1 MKLSLFAMSTLFAS
15 QIANAEN
22 LVTNGSFEEDAVN
35 SKWTLLDSVTGW
47 QSEGARFEI
56 QTSRL
61 GIITAADGNQY
72 IELDSTAN
80 HSVFQT
86 LATEVGKTYEVSF
99 YYSPRVTGN
108 NRTNKV
114 DVKWNGTTVLN
125 LNATRRG
132 WQSFTLSVEAV
143 SSSSEIRFTGSGTN
157 DSLGGFIDNVAV
169 TEKRACHTGIFGI
182 NNYGSAQTGYVYKF
196 DLQTNTFSV
205 VAGAQNTAS
214 NIASHNGKL
223 YFMEQLDKGTKASKL
238 WSLDLETG
246 VQVAEAD
253 AKSWPIY
260 RSAVTASGQ
269 SLRATSKTY
278 MYDYNLQTGE
288 KTVLGKMRYSG
299 DSFSHGDIAYSADN
313 NTLYVLT
320 GKSLYS
326 IDESSMELTLIGHH
340 GINWASGLA
349 ISDSGTLYVSG
360 RVSGENAKIYTV
372 NAQTAVSTYVM
383 DAPEHINDLTF
394 VDNYCN

>member
-1 MKLSLFAMSTLFAS
+1 MKLSLFAMSMLFAS
-15 QIANAEN
+15 QIATADN
-22 LVTNGSFEEDAVN
+22 LITNGSFEQDVVN
-35 SKWTLLDSVTGW
+35 SKWKLLNAVTGW

-61 GIITAADGNQY
+61 GIINAPDGNQY

-80 HSVFQT
+80 HSVFQSV
-86 LATEVGKTYEVSF
+86 ATEAGKTYEVSF
-99 YYSPRVTGN
+99 YYSPRVTGHKQ
-108 NRTNKV
+108 TNKV
-114 DVKWNGTTVLN
+114 DVKWNGVTVLN
-125 LNATRRG
+125 LNATQRG
-132 WQSFTLSVEAV
+132 WQSFTLSVEAN
-143 SSSSEIRFTGSGTN
+143 SNSSEIRFTGTGTN
-157 DSLGGFIDNVAV
+157 DSLGGFIDNVVV
-169 TEKRACHTGIFGI
+169 TEKQACHTGIFGI

-196 DLQTNTFSV
+196 NLETSTYSV
-205 VAGAQNTAS
+205 VAGAKNTAS

-223 YFMEQLDKGTKASKL
+223 YFMEQLDSGSKASKL

-246 VQVAEAD
+246 VQAAEAD
-253 AKSWPIY
+253 VKSWPIY

-288 KTVLGKMRYSG
+288 KTVLGKMRYAG

-320 GKSLYS
+320 GKSLYT
-326 IDESSMELTLIGHH
+326 IDDGSMALTLVGHH
-340 GINWASGLA
+340 GIKWASGLA
-349 ISDSGTLYVSG
+349 ISDDGTLYVSG
-360 RVSGENAKIYTV
+360 RVSGESAKIYTV
-372 NAQTAVSTYVM
+372 NPQTAVSTYVM

-394 VDNYCN
+394 VDNYCH

>member
-15 QIANAEN
+15 QTAIADN
-22 LVTNGSFEEDAVN
+22 LVTNGSFEQDVVN
-35 SKWTLLDSVTGW
+35 SKWKLLSTVSGW
-47 QSEGARFEI
+47 QREGARFEI

-61 GIITAADGNQY
+61 GIITAQDGNQY

-86 LATEVGKTYEVSF
+86 VATEAGKTYEVSF
-99 YYSPRVTGN
+99 YYSPRVNGN
-108 NRTNKV
+108 NQTNKV

-125 LNATRRG
+125 LNAAQRG

-143 SSSSEIRFTGSGTN
+143 STSSEIRFTGTGTN
-157 DSLGGFIDNVAV
+157 DSLGGFIDDVV
-169 TEKRACHTGIFGI
+169 VSEKQACHTGIFGI
-182 NNYGSAQTGYVYKF
+182 NNYGSFETGYVYKF
-196 DLQTNTFSV
+196 NIETKTFSV

-223 YFMEQLDKGTKASKL
+223 YFMEQLDSGSKASKL

-246 VQVAEAD
+246 AQVAETD

-260 RSAVTASGQ
+260 RSAVTANGQ
-269 SLRATSKTY
+269 TLRATSKTY
-278 MYDYNLQTGE
+278 MYDYNLRTGE

-320 GKSLYS
+320 GKSLYT
-326 IDESSMELTLIGHH
+326 IDENSMALTLIGHH

-349 ISDSGTLYVSG
+349 ISDDGSLYVSG

-372 NAQTAVSTYVM
+372 DPQTAVSTYVM

-394 VDNYCN
+394 VDNYCM

>member
-1 MKLSLFAMSTLFAS
+1 MKFSLFALSSLFAS
-15 QIANAEN
+15 QIATADN
-22 LVTNGSFEEDAVN
+22 LVTNGSFEQDVVK
-35 SKWTLLDSVTGW
+35 SKWTLLSTVTGW
-47 QSEGARFEI
+47 QRAGAKFEI

-61 GIITAADGNQY
+61 GIINAQDGNQY

-86 LATEVGKTYEVSF
+86 VATEAGKTYEVSF
-99 YYSPRVTGN
+99 YYSPRVIGN
-108 NRTNKV
+108 NQTNKV

-125 LNATRRG
+125 LNATQRG
-132 WQSFTLSVEAV
+132 WQSFTLSLEAT
-143 SSSSEIRFTGSGTN
+143 SSSSELRFTGAGTN
-157 DSLGGFIDNVAV
+157 DSLGGFIDNVVV
-169 TEKRACHTGIFGI
+169 TEKQACHTGIFGI
-182 NNYGSAQTGYVYKF
+182 NNYGSSETGYVYKF
-196 DLQTNTFSV
+196 DLETNTFSV

-223 YFMEQLDKGTKASKL
+223 YFMEQLDSGTKASKL

-246 VQVAEAD
+246 AQVAEAD

-278 MYDYNLQTGE
+278 MYDYNIQTGE

-320 GKSLYS
+320 GKSLYT
-326 IDESSMELTLIGHH
+326 IDDSSMELTLVGHH

-349 ISDSGTLYVSG
+349 ISDEGTLYVSG
-360 RVSGENAKIYTV
+360 RVAGESAKIYTV
-372 NAQTAVSTYVM
+372 NPQTAVSTYVM
-383 DAPEHINDLTF
+383 DAPKHINDLTF

>member
-15 QIANAEN
+15 QIANAGN
-22 LVTNGSFEEDAVN
+22 LVTNGSFEQDVIK
-35 SKWTLLDSVTGW
+35 SKWKILDSVTGW
-47 QSEGARFEI
+47 QSEGAKFEI

-61 GIITAADGNQY
+61 GIISAQDGKQY
-72 IELDSTAN
+72 IELDSTSN
-80 HSVFQT
+80 HSVFQS
-86 LATEVGKTYEVSF
+86 LATEAGKAYEVSF
-99 YYSPRVTGN
+99 YYSPRVSGN
-108 NRTNKV
+108 NQTNKV

-125 LNATRRG
+125 LNATQRG
-132 WQSFTLSVEAV
+132 WQSFTLSVEAT
-143 SSSSEIRFTGSGTN
+143 SSSSEIRFTGTGTN
-157 DSLGGFIDNVAV
+157 DSLGGFIDDVAV
-169 TEKRACHTGIFGI
+169 TEKQACHTGIFGI

-196 DLQTNTFSV
+196 DLETNTYSV

-223 YFMEQLDKGTKASKL
+223 YFMEQLDSGTKASKL

-260 RSAVTASGQ
+260 RSAVTESGQ

-320 GKSLYS
+320 GKSLYT
-326 IDESSMELTLIGHH
+326 IDDASMALTWIGDH

-349 ISDSGTLYVSG
+349 ISDDGTLYVSG
-360 RVSGENAKIYTV
+360 RVSGENAKIYSV
-372 NAQTAVSTYVM
+372 DPQTAAATYVM

-394 VDNYCN
+394 VDNYCH

>member
-1 MKLSLFAMSTLFAS
+1 MKLSLFALSTLFAS
-15 QIANAEN
+15 QIATADN
-22 LVTNGSFEEDAVN
+22 LVTNGSFEQDAVK

-61 GIITAADGNQY
+61 GIITAADGKQY

-80 HSVFQT
+80 HSVFQSV
-86 LATEVGKTYEVSF
+86 ATEAGKAYEVSF
-99 YYSPRVTGN
+99 YYSPRVKGN
-108 NRTNKV
+108 SQTNKV

-125 LNATRRG
+125 LNATQRG
-132 WQSFTLSVEAV
+132 WQSFTLSVQAT
-143 SSSSEIRFTGSGTN
+143 SSSSEIRFTGTGTN
-157 DSLGGFIDNVAV
+157 DSLGGFIDDVAV
-169 TEKRACHTGIFGI
+169 TEKQACHTGIFGI
-182 NNYGSAQTGYVYKF
+182 NNYGSAETGYVYKF
-196 DLQTNTFSV
+196 DLETNTYSV

-223 YFMEQLDKGTKASKL
+223 YFMEQLDSGTKASKL

-246 VQVAEAD
+246 VQAAEAD

-260 RSAVTASGQ
+260 RSAVTANGE

-278 MYDYNLQTGE
+278 MYDYNLETGE

-320 GKSLYS
+320 GKSLYT
-326 IDESSMELTLIGHH
+326 IDDGSMALTWIGDH

-349 ISDSGTLYVSG
+349 ISDDGTLYVSG
-360 RVSGENAKIYTV
+360 RVSGERAKIYSV
-372 NAQTAVSTYVM
+372 NPQTAAATYVM

-394 VDNYCN
+394 VDNYCH

>member
-1 MKLSLFAMSTLFAS
+1 MKLSLFAMSMLFAS
-15 QIANAEN
+15 QIATADN
-22 LVTNGSFEEDAVN
+22 LITNGSFEQDVVN
-35 SKWTLLDSVTGW
+35 SKWKLLTAVTGW
-47 QSEGARFEI
+47 QSEGAKFEI

-61 GIITAADGNQY
+61 GIIGAQDGKQY

-80 HSVFQT
+80 HSVFQSV
-86 LATEVGKTYEVSF
+86 ATKAGKTYEVSF
-99 YYSPRVTGN
+99 YYSPRVTGHQH
-108 NRTNKV
+108 TNKV
-114 DVKWNGTTVLN
+114 DVKWNGATVLN
-125 LNATRRG
+125 LNATQRG
-132 WQSFTLSVEAV
+132 WQSFTLSVEA
-143 SSSSEIRFTGSGTN
+143 SSNSSEIRFTGAGTN
-157 DSLGGFIDNVAV
+157 DSLGGFIDNVVV
-169 TEKRACHTGIFGI
+169 TEKQACYTGIFGI

-196 DLQTNTFSV
+196 NLETNTYSV

-223 YFMEQLDKGTKASKL
+223 YFMEQLDSDTKASKL

-269 SLRATSKTY
+269 TLRATSKTY

-320 GKSLYS
+320 GKSLYT
-326 IDESSMELTLIGHH
+326 IDDGSMDLTLIGHH

-349 ISDSGTLYVSG
+349 ISDDGTLYVSG
-360 RVSGENAKIYTV
+360 RVSGESAKIYTV
-372 NAQTAVSTYVM
+372 NPQTAASTYVM

>member
-1 MKLSLFAMSTLFAS
+1 MKLSIFAMSMLFAS
-15 QIANAEN
+15 QIANAGN
-22 LVTNGSFEEDAVN
+22 LVTNGSFEQDVVN
-35 SKWTLLDSVTGW
+35 SKWTLLNAVTGW
-47 QSEGARFEI
+47 QSEGAKFEI

-61 GIITAADGNQY
+61 GIISAQDGKQY

-80 HSVFQT
+80 HSVFQSV
-86 LATEVGKTYEVSF
+86 ATKAGKTYEVSF
-99 YYSPRVTGN
+99 YYSPRVTGHQH
-108 NRTNKV
+108 TNKV
-114 DVKWNGTTVLN
+114 DVKWNGATVLN
-125 LNATRRG
+125 LNATQRG
-132 WQSFTLSVEAV
+132 WQSFTLSVEAS
-143 SSSSEIRFTGSGTN
+143 SSSSEIRFTGTGTN
-157 DSLGGFIDNVAV
+157 DSLGGFIDDVVV
-169 TEKRACHTGIFGI
+169 TEKQACHTGIFGI

-196 DLQTNTFSV
+196 NLETNTYSV
-205 VAGAQNTAS
+205 VAGAKNTAS
-214 NIASHNGKL
+214 NIASDNGKL
-223 YFMEQLDKGTKASKL
+223 YFMEQLDSGTKASTL

-288 KTVLGKMRYSG
+288 KTVLGKMRYLG

-320 GKSLYS
+320 GKSLYT
-326 IDESSMELTLIGHH
+326 IDDGSMELTLIGHH

-349 ISDSGTLYVSG
+349 ISDDGTLYVSG
-360 RVSGENAKIYTV
+360 RVSGESAKIYTV
-372 NAQTAVSTYVM
+372 NSQTAASTYVM